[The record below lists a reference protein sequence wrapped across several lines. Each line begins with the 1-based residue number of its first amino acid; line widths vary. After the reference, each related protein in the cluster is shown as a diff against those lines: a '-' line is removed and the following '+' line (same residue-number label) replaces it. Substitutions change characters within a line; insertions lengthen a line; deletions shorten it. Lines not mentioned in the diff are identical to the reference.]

1 MATPSP
7 GKRRMDTDV
16 LRLIQSRH
24 KVKILSG
31 INEFI
36 VKFEGPVDTP
46 YFGGLWN
53 IRVELPERYPYKSP
67 SIGFMNRIFH
77 PNIDEPSGSVCLD
90 VINQTWTPLYDLK
103 NIFDVFLPQLLS
115 YPNPSDPLNGEAAT
129 MYLHNKDQYIK
140 RVKESV
146 QRYATPEILSKQALL
161 AGESSSDEDE
171 DDQEVRANN
180 NRNNRNNNNT
190 NNNNISSNNNN
201 NNNSQSSAGNSR
213 SPLNE
218 NGQSGTTATNGHVSQ
233 GPSSSNPN
241 QHSAGPI
248 AISSTSSL
256 RKSPEQ
262 DSNDSALPATSFQSS
277 SSHRQPAQLETIT
290 DEQDLMSNDG
300 QDSDED
306 FEIESQED
314 VECSDLS
321 DGELEMDF

>member
-1 MATPSP
+1 MATNP

-16 LRLIQSRH
+16 LKLIQSKH

-36 VKFEGPVDTP
+36 VKFVGPADTP
-46 YFGGLWN
+46 YQGGLWN

-129 MYLHNKDQYIK
+129 MYLHNKDLYIK

-146 QRYATPEILSKQALL
+146 KKYASPEVLSKQAMLN
-161 AGESSSDEDE
+161 GESSSEDE
-171 DDQEVRANN
+171 SSDSDDEEVKE
-180 NRNNRNNNNT
+180 
-190 NNNNISSNNNN
+190 SS
-201 NNNSQSSAGNSR
+201 SKRHKGCASSADSKAASTSSHATRERTGSSLTQSSA
-213 SPLNE
+213 
-218 NGQSGTTATNGHVSQ
+218 
-233 GPSSSNPN
+233 SSSADNNN
-241 QHSAGPI
+241 Q
-248 AISSTSSL
+248 STSALNIAPTSTL

-262 DSNDSALPATSFQSS
+262 NSNDSAVPASSFQSQS
-277 SSHRQPAQLETIT
+277 SQRNVAESRTGGVPHEEDENLDSH
-290 DEQDLMSNDG
+290 DES
-300 QDSDED
+300 ED
-306 FEIESQED
+306 MFESQGD
-314 VECSDLS
+314 CSDLS
-321 DGELEMDF
+321 DNELEMDF